1 MRILAFAVRL
11 EGGAGV
17 SARDVGEDE
26 VVHLAVVYHA
36 GPRV

>member
-1 MRILAFAVRL
+1 
-11 EGGAGV
+11 V